1 MDTRYFNIKI
11 CHNLFTQSPYCWT
24 FSFIFPLPLSLH
36 LLCSLPLIL
45 FSSFHGQVFSDI
57 NTGYFQVSLAAA
69 YTSCSHSC
77 SGRLPYLPHLTDYS
91 QTRLSSMA
99 LGYSALK
106 TTNLTFVNTIN
117 SDWQSVSVW
126 KFLHAK
132 ALVTKIKNLPTLLLL
147 IVYRSVFTYN

>member
-24 FSFIFPLPLSLH
+24 FSFLFPLPLSLH

-91 QTRLSSMA
+91 QTCLSSMA

-106 TTNLTFVNTIN
+106 TKQQTWPLSI
-117 SDWQSVSVW
+117 
-126 KFLHAK
+126 
-132 ALVTKIKNLPTLLLL
+132 PL
-147 IVYRSVFTYN
+147 IVTGNLYQSENSSMPKLWLLRLKISLLYYCL

>member
-77 SGRLPYLPHLTDYS
+77 SGRLSYLPHLTDYS

-99 LGYSALK
+99 LGYSAQQTWPLS
-106 TTNLTFVNTIN
+106 I
-117 SDWQSVSVW
+117 
-126 KFLHAK
+126 
-132 ALVTKIKNLPTLLLL
+132 PL
-147 IVYRSVFTYN
+147 IVTGNLYQSENSSMPKLWLLRLKISLLYYCL